1 VNEPSR
7 TGVLCLHGFTGS
19 PHTMQP
25 VSDAVV
31 AAGFDVTAPCLPG
44 HGTVVDDMLDTTW
57 ADWSATVEE
66 AYRRARAAHDRV
78 VLVGLSMGGAL
89 CAWLAARHGVDAVA
103 FINPMVLPVDPGVQ
117 DMVREMIATGEVF
130 APQVGTGRSDI
141 ADPDAVE
148 NAYAETPLRP
158 VLTLFEA
165 IDRLQPELA
174 NITCPV
180 VIMTS
185 PQDHVVDPASSD
197 LLASSVS
204 GPVER
209 VMLPR
214 SYHVATHDY
223 DKQLVIDTVLDL
235 IRRTDAA

>member
-1 VNEPSR
+1 
-7 TGVLCLHGFTGS
+7 
-19 PHTMQP
+19 MKP
-25 VSDAVV
+25 VSEAV
-31 AAGFDVTAPCLPG
+31 ATAGFDVSAPCLPG

-57 ADWSATVEE
+57 ADWSSTAE
-66 AYRRARAAHDRV
+66 AAYAEVRSTHERV
-78 VLVGLSMGGAL
+78 VLVGLSMGGTL
-89 CAWLAARHGVDAVA
+89 CAWLASRHDDVDAVA
-103 FINPMVLPVDPGVQ
+103 FINPMVLPVDPVMQ
-117 DMVREMIATGEVF
+117 DIVREMVATGEVF

-165 IDRLQPELA
+165 VDRLEPELA
-174 NITCPV
+174 GISCPI

-185 PQDHVVDPASSD
+185 PQDHVVDPAASD
-197 LLASSVS
+197 LLASKVS

-209 VMLPR
+209 VTLPR

-235 IRRTDAA
+235 VRRTDAS

>member
-1 VNEPSR
+1 VTTR

-19 PHTMQP
+19 PHTMKP
-25 VSDAVV
+25 VSDAIA
-31 AAGFDVTAPCLPG
+31 AAGFDVSVPCLPG
-44 HGTVVDDMLDTTW
+44 HGTVVEDMLDTTW
-57 ADWSATVEE
+57 ADWSATAE
-66 AYRRARAAHDRV
+66 AAYADVRAAHERV
-78 VLVGLSMGGAL
+78 VLVGLSMGGTL
-89 CAWLAARHGVDAVA
+89 TAWLASRHDDVDAAA
-103 FINPMVLPVDPGVQ
+103 FINPMVLPVDPVMQ
-117 DMVREMIATGEVF
+117 DMVREMVATGEVF

-165 IDRLQPELA
+165 VDRLQPDLA
-174 NITCPV
+174 KITCPV

-185 PQDHVVDPASSD
+185 PQDHVVDPAASD
-197 LLASSVS
+197 LLASKVS

-209 VMLPR
+209 VTLPR

-235 IRRTDAA
+235 VRRTDAS